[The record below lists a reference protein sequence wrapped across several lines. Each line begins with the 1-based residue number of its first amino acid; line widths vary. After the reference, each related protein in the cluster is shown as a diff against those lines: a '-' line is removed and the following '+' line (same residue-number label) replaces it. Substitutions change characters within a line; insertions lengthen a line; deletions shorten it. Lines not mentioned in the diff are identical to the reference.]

1 MDSGVFSTETEAYL
15 EKVPETTSEKIGHF
29 LHSSTCHLIVI
40 VLVLVDC
47 AFVLT
52 ELIFDGKLDTY
63 DEYCNPTPSCSEQS
77 HKLHHWEHVTHAIHI
92 CSILVLSIFMAEVV
106 LKIVFT
112 RAHFFSHKIEMIDGV
127 VVLLSWIL
135 DLIMLNP
142 NLVGKWAEFIIV
154 FRFIRLI
161 NGMILSAKQATDKR
175 VHEQKRKVQ
184 QLEKE
189 VEDLKKQLKTIEQ

>member
-1 MDSGVFSTETEAYL
+1 MVGV
-15 EKVPETTSEKIGHF
+15 I
-29 LHSSTCHLIVI
+29 
-40 VLVLVDC
+40 
-47 AFVLT
+47 
-52 ELIFDGKLDTY
+52 
-63 DEYCNPTPSCSEQS
+63 
-77 HKLHHWEHVTHAIHI
+77 
-92 CSILVLSIFMAEVV
+92 

-142 NLVGKWAEFIIV
+142 SKKRTEKVQLRERTTLDLVGKWAEFIIV

-189 VEDLKKQLKTIEQ
+189 LEDLKKQLKAIEQ